1 LPDICDTSPIQYLY
15 QMRRQN
21 CSMDSE
27 ENKLLPLIV
36 ERLKTIHPYKI
47 ILFGS
52 YAYGVPDVDSDID
65 LLVVLN
71 SETMPK
77 NFQENMENKLLV
89 RNALQELNK
98 RVAIDL
104 IVHTRPM
111 YKKFND
117 MGSMFS
123 RELLERGK
131 VLYEASNA

>member
-1 LPDICDTSPIQYLY
+1 MDT
-15 QMRRQN
+15 
-21 CSMDSE
+21 E
-27 ENKLLPLIV
+27 ENKHLPLII

-77 NFQENMENKLLV
+77 NFQENMENKLFV
-89 RNALQELNK
+89 RNTLQELNK
-98 RVAIDL
+98 RVPIDL

>member
-1 LPDICDTSPIQYLY
+1 LRHITHSISLPDETAELLMDT
-15 QMRRQN
+15 
-21 CSMDSE
+21 E
-27 ENKLLPLIV
+27 ENKYLPLII

-98 RVAIDL
+98 RVSIDL

-117 MGSMFS
+117 MGSLFS